1 MGPILY
7 FKGGSEVAAA
17 ISAKDL
23 MIAAGDDAVE
33 FYTFG
38 EKKQKISI
46 AVTDGTSA
54 DTVKLLADAL
64 ADLRGIN
71 GGAIVTVAAFEE
83 LVKSSTTIYILL
95 CEANFR

>member
-17 ISAKDL
+17 LRANDCHI
-23 MIAAGDDAVE
+23 IAGDDKVHFVTTGASKQNVE
-33 FYTFG
+33 
-38 EKKQKISI
+38 I

-54 DTVKLLADAL
+54 SVVKLLADAL

-71 GGAIVTVAAFEE
+71 GAAIVVRDVDAGTSLVAGLGAVTVTAD
-83 LVKSSTTIYILL
+83 LT
-95 CEANFR
+95 

>member
-38 EKKQKISI
+38 EKNQKISI

-71 GGAIVTVAAFEE
+71 GGAIVVRDVDTGTSLVAGLGA
-83 LVKSSTTIYILL
+83 VTITID
-95 CEANFR
+95 AD

>member
-17 ISAKDL
+17 IPAKDV

-38 EKKQKISI
+38 SNKQKVSV
-46 AVTDGTSA
+46 AVTDATSA
-54 DTVKLLADAL
+54 DTVKLIADAL
-64 ADLRGIN
+64 SDLRGIN
-71 GGAIVTVAAFEE
+71 GAAIVVRDVDAGTSLVSGLGAVTITVDAD
-83 LVKSSTTIYILL
+83 
-95 CEANFR
+95 

>member
-38 EKKQKISI
+38 EKKQKI
-46 AVTDGTSA
+46 
-54 DTVKLLADAL
+54 
-64 ADLRGIN
+64 
-71 GGAIVTVAAFEE
+71 
-83 LVKSSTTIYILL
+83 
-95 CEANFR
+95 